1 LYKAWW
7 NPTPF
12 VHICQKDYTKKTSR
26 VIKCYTNQ
34 TTPLTLKVNG
44 TTVESKTATDN
55 ILTFTAYTFSAGDV
69 VTVEGSGSVSD
80 TFTFAS

>member
-1 LYKAWW
+1 M
-7 NPTPF
+7 
-12 VHICQKDYTKKTSR
+12 TSR

-34 TTPLTLKVNG
+34 TSAFVLKVNG
-44 TTVESKTATDN
+44 TTIETATPTDN

-69 VTVEGSGSVSD
+69 VSVEGSGNISD